1 MITKELQN
9 LAWSVLPKEFK
20 EEVKKIY
27 CTPGHRAEVYTLLQ
41 NLFGAGNL
49 ASDAEVEEMLTCA
62 KSKVMKLYN
71 KFQKDGTFTCLYAA
85 GILDTLFGSK
95 CLPEPSKLQAS
106 CRQVNVDSSHDNVD
120 SSHGNVD
127 SLPQNPTE
135 NCDTEDHIST
145 DCDKTADPKF
155 RVGDKVTVTAKSVS
169 LYPRPGIIAG
179 QTEIPGQWVVLVEMA
194 SGTFPY
200 NLGESELEPYTDPG
214 KEVVKM
220 RLTTSKVSVY
230 LATKEEDEEFRLLL
244 HENGFRWI
252 SGDPLIN
259 NAYWNSY
266 TEESK
271 IYYFYPDKTVTYW
284 GDKTSET
291 LTFSEFKKQ
300 FFEEK
305 PRKLSQET
313 ANCDYPVPDRLHI
326 AAMAMQALLSNAD
339 RMNMYEDI
347 ASDPLSDNLTRIVAR
362 NALRYADAL
371 VAEAQKGGE
380 K

>member
-1 MITKELQN
+1 MNKELIDRV
-9 LAWSVLPKEFK
+9 WRCLPREFK
-20 EEVKKIY
+20 EEVKKLY
-27 CTPGHRAEVYTLLQ
+27 TDALDASNSPHEPDDRKWGNYRVTLLEKLFIG
-41 NLFGAGNL
+41 LFGRHNL
-49 ASDAEVEEMLTCA
+49 TSDAEGEEMLTVSRKRVQGMYKNNCDEIRRENI
-62 KSKVMKLYN
+62 SSSD
-71 KFQKDGTFTCLYAA
+71 KDCYEYANEV
-85 GILDTLFGSK
+85 LKTLFGSK

-127 SLPQNPTE
+127 SLE
-135 NCDTEDHIST
+135 
-145 DCDKTADPKF
+145 PKPAEPKYHKD
-155 RVGDKVTVTAKSVS
+155 DKVLYNGAVHKITVGYGDGRYLLNNTQK
-169 LYPRPGIIAG
+169 
-179 QTEIPGQWVVLVEMA
+179 VVK
-194 SGTFPY
+194 
-200 NLGESELEPYTDPG
+200 ESDLEPYTEPE

-305 PRKLSQET
+305 PRKKPQ
-313 ANCDYPVPDRLHI
+313 I
-326 AAMAMQALLSNAD
+326 AIIPFPTVSTSPQWPCKPYSPM
-339 RMNMYEDI
+339 
-347 ASDPLSDNLTRIVAR
+347 PT
-362 NALRYADAL
+362 
-371 VAEAQKGGE
+371 G
-380 K
+380 

>member
-1 MITKELQN
+1 MNKELQD
-9 LAWSVLPKEFK
+9 LVWSILPKELK
-20 EEVKKIY
+20 EEVKYEYRRVATKASKEEY
-27 CTPGHRAEVYTLLQ
+27 CLGFMRAHEGMFGIH
-41 NLFGAGNL
+41 NLT
-49 ASDAEVEEMLTCA
+49 SDTEGEEMLTVSRKKVQEKWQRAYEQEA
-62 KSKVMKLYN
+62 KYSEAEQNPTAREELYYN
-71 KFQKDGTFTCLYAA
+71 R
-85 GILDTLFGSK
+85 GIISVIDTLFGSK

-127 SLPQNPTE
+127 SLE
-135 NCDTEDHIST
+135 
-145 DCDKTADPKF
+145 PKPAEPKYHKD
-155 RVGDKVTVTAKSVS
+155 DKVLYNGAVHKITVGYGDGRYLLNNTQK
-169 LYPRPGIIAG
+169 
-179 QTEIPGQWVVLVEMA
+179 VVK
-194 SGTFPY
+194 
-200 NLGESELEPYTDPG
+200 ESDPEPYTEPE

-339 RMNMYEDI
+339 RMKRYEDI

-371 VAEAQKGGE
+371 IAECELTDKLKGE
-380 K
+380 

>member
-1 MITKELQN
+1 MDKTLQD
-9 LAWSVLPKEFK
+9 LVWSLLPKEFK
-20 EEVKKIY
+20 EEVKKLY
-27 CTPGHRAEVYTLLQ
+27 TDALDASNSPHEPDDRKWGNYRVTLLE
-41 NLFGAGNL
+41 NLFGHHNL
-49 ASDAEVEEMLTCA
+49 TSDAEGEEMLTVSR
-62 KSKVMKLYN
+62 KRVQEVYN
-71 KFQKDGTFTCLYAA
+71 KYAHYV
-85 GILDTLFGSK
+85 GFKLQPLLELFGSK

-127 SLPQNPTE
+127 SLEPKPAE
-135 NCDTEDHIST
+135 
-145 DCDKTADPKF
+145 PKF

>member
-1 MITKELQN
+1 MNKELHN
-9 LAWSVLPKEFK
+9 L
-20 EEVKKIY
+20 
-27 CTPGHRAEVYTLLQ
+27 T
-41 NLFGAGNL
+41 
-49 ASDAEVEEMLTCA
+49 SDAEGEEMLTVKA
-62 KSKVMKLYN
+62 KTVREM
-71 KFQKDGTFTCLYAA
+71 YAA
-85 GILDTLFGSK
+85 NDRLIADFPGTKIEADADVTNNTLRNLFGSK
-95 CLPEPSKLQAS
+95 CLPDVPSKLQAS
-106 CRQVNVDSSHDNVD
+106 CRQVNVDSSHGNVD
-120 SSHGNVD
+120 NSHDNVD

-252 SGDPLIN
+252 TGDPLIN

-326 AAMAMQALLSNAD
+326 AAMAMQGLLSNAD
-339 RMNMYEDI
+339 RMKMYEDI
-347 ASDPLSDNLTRIVAR
+347 ASYPPSDNLTRIVAR

-371 VAEAQKGGE
+371 VAEAHKLTLC
-380 K
+380 